1 MVTNDQALQLIQDS
15 LDGLHESGIIPDAV
29 RVDDGTVLLGTGSAL
44 DSIGFVTFVTE
55 VEDRLQRDT
64 GKDHYLVL
72 ADIHEFNAG
81 ESYLSAGS
89 LARYISHLLGDSERN
104 G

>member
-1 MVTNDQALQLIQDS
+1 VVTNDQALQLIQES
-15 LDGLHESGIIPDAV
+15 LDSLHESGIIPEAV
-29 RVDDGTVLLGTGSAL
+29 RVDEGAVLLGTGSVL

-64 GKDHYLVL
+64 GTDHFLVL